1 MSIILFKS
9 FNTMYA
15 VKLEIIKLVN
25 GILCFF
31 TLNLIIIERKFKP

>member
-1 MSIILFKS
+1 MRMILFKS

-25 GILCFF
+25 EILCFF
-31 TLNLIIIERKFKP
+31 TLNLIIMEEKFKP